1 PRRQREQRSPEVR
14 PEFQRYTRTKTR
26 VYFFVRMK
34 SPVGKAMVVSSCELS
49 ENVFRIQNSEICD
62 YATAGVLERF
72 IRCGL
77 AGNTQQGAGW
87 KFPGV
92 ATSARI

>member
-1 PRRQREQRSPEVR
+1 
-14 PEFQRYTRTKTR
+14 
-26 VYFFVRMK
+26 MK
-34 SPVGKAMVVSSCELS
+34 SPVGTAMVVISCELP
-49 ENVFRIQNSEICD
+49 ENDFRIPNSEICD
-62 YATAGVLERF
+62 YAPAGVLERF

-92 ATSARI
+92 ATFARVLSLWLVWSDRGLR